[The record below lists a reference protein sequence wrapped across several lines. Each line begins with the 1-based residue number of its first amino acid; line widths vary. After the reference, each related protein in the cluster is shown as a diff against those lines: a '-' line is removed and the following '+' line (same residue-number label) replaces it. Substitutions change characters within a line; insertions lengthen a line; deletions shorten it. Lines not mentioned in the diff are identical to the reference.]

1 MLPETSIK
9 TNKQQVLKYRACVQM
24 CMQKVQLWGKHQS
37 VRSETNKWASTD
49 KIPESFE
56 EYVEDLPF
64 LFLFFFFFSLSNVG
78 YGKKNRAWAEESLNL
93 FWKCHFLHCATLSS
107 LHNWHFAQKTW
118 DIDIY
123 YQLIGKILLSFI
135 SSS

>member
-9 TNKQQVLKYRACVQM
+9 TNKQQVWKYRACVLM

-49 KIPESFE
+49 EIPESFE

-64 LFLFFFFFSLSNVG
+64 FFFSNVE
-78 YGKKNRAWAEESLNL
+78 YGKK
-93 FWKCHFLHCATLSS
+93 
-107 LHNWHFAQKTW
+107 
-118 DIDIY
+118 
-123 YQLIGKILLSFI
+123 
-135 SSS
+135 